1 MMRCRVRSV
10 MLCLFLLSSLG
21 CWAQQT
27 DVPST
32 VKAEDPNDEIGKL
45 KKNCFG
51 HLMGC
56 AEVLFTG
63 QPIHIAVGS
72 IAPQNGFAAGL
83 AYVRHTNFTN
93 NWSMDTNA
101 DAVASPNGSWR
112 AGVYLKFV
120 NGNLGDVVP
129 QLGTH
134 GASDN
139 PTTAPEQPVI
149 TVYAQTISLNQI
161 NYFGLGSQTQQTGK
175 SLFGMRETIAGIT
188 GLQPLSQAKHLNFY
202 GELNGR
208 WIDLRSRTGGSSPS
222 IEQLYDEAT
231 APGLASQPF
240 YLQLGAGLRYFPSLS
255 NNRVHLNYDVNYK
268 PYFAVSDS
276 HFSFQRFSATLS
288 HQFSLYKTEVRTISR
303 ETNGPDDCSTDLS
316 GGNCPTVSL
325 IKNSGSGSTSK
336 TRDMEGTLGIT
347 FYSSISATQGSGV
360 VPFYLQPTLGGGDLN
375 GNPALASYQ
384 DYRFRAPDFLML
396 RENFEHS
403 IWKLPVGFIAIADQA
418 NLALHPSDLGS
429 AGWKH
434 SYSTGLTLR
443 AGGFPMVYLLFS
455 WGGKEG
461 THFIGNIN
469 TSLLGGSQR
478 PSLF

>member
-1 MMRCRVRSV
+1 MRSV
-10 MLCLFLLSSLG
+10 MFCLCLFLGIG
-21 CWAQQT
+21 CWAQQP
-27 DVPST
+27 DVLSS
-32 VKAEDPNDEIGKL
+32 VKAEDPNDELGKL
-45 KKNCFG
+45 KKNCFA
-51 HLMGC
+51 HIMGC

-72 IAPQNGFAAGL
+72 IAPQNGFSAGL
-83 AYVRHTNFTN
+83 AYVRHKNFTN

-120 NGNLGDVVP
+120 NGNVDDITP
-129 QLGTH
+129 QFGTH
-134 GASDN
+134 GAVDN

-149 TVYAQTISLNQI
+149 TAYAQTISLNQI
-161 NYFGLGSQTQQTGK
+161 NDFGLGAQSQEIGR
-175 SLFGMRETIAGIT
+175 SYFGMRETIAGIT
-188 GLQPLSQAKHLNFY
+188 GVQPLSQTKHLNFY

-208 WIDLRSRTGGSSPS
+208 WVDLRPRTGQASPS
-222 IEQLYDEAT
+222 IEQLYDETT
-231 APGLASQPF
+231 APGLTNQPF
-240 YLQLGAGLRYFPSLS
+240 YLQLGAGVRYFPSLG
-255 NNRVHLNYDVNYK
+255 NHRLHLNYDVNYK

-288 HQFSLYKTEVRTISR
+288 HQVSLYRTAVRTLAR
-303 ETNGPDDCSTDLS
+303 DTNGPDDCSIDLS
-316 GGNCPTVSL
+316 NGSDCPKVSL
-325 IKNSGSGSTSK
+325 IKNSANGK
-336 TRDMEGTLGIT
+336 TRNFEGTLGIT
-347 FYSSISATQGSGV
+347 FYTSISATQGSGV
-360 VPFYLQPTLGGGDLN
+360 VPFYLQPTLGGGDMN

-384 DYRFRAPDFLML
+384 DYRFRAPNFLMF

-418 NLALHPSDLGS
+418 NLALRPSDLGTT
-429 AGWKH
+429 GWKH